1 MGRWGFRLFE
11 GDKDLD
17 IVAAIRKAFGD
28 GPEKLNLYLMI
39 NKTDMVAPLDSGVG
53 DELFK
58 KYRALEHE
66 HQGQYRTIVVGA
78 LMMRGGAKIKADD
91 MQHLRDLVPKIPCQ
105 HRFALPMMDFGFR
118 DPGKAQFLTALDNYQ
133 PGTPRDFHEP
143 SCFHCGKIHA
153 DHGINL
159 KKCGHCQAAWY
170 CGIDCRRT
178 HRKIHKASCKAIWE
192 KVLANVDLVMNR
204 HQPSPLWQYH
214 TD

>member
-1 MGRWGFRLFE
+1 MGRWGFRMLSCPPLSYSLLNNDTSGLFE

-28 GPEKLNLYLMI
+28 GPEKLDLYLMI
-39 NKTDMVAPLDSGVG
+39 NKTDMVAPMQTRECYKTEEHAQFLRGFVTEIRGRLDSGVG

-91 MQHLRDLVPKIPCQ
+91 I
-105 HRFALPMMDFGFR
+105 
-118 DPGKAQFLTALDNYQ
+118 
-133 PGTPRDFHEP
+133 
-143 SCFHCGKIHA
+143 CFHCGKIHA

-159 KKCGHCQAAWY
+159 KKCGHCQASWY

-192 KVLANVDLVMNR
+192 KVLANV
-204 HQPSPLWQYH
+204 
-214 TD
+214 